1 MASRACQRTFLLG
14 FVPHFH
20 AKKKKSYHAEPQ
32 RTQRKKRFLSFN
44 FFFVFSWR
52 SPRTKD
58 AEDFLR
64 LLVLG
69 AFCPGSVRINHLAR
83 NQQFKYNTNNNAK
96 QRQYGGNLGALS
108 A

>member
-1 MASRACQRTFLLG
+1 MASRAGQRTFLLG

-32 RTQRKKRFLSFN
+32 K
-44 FFFVFSWR
+44 
-52 SPRTKD
+52 
-58 AEDFLR
+58 
-64 LLVLG
+64 VLG
-69 AFCPGSVRINHLAR
+69 VFCPGSVRINHLAR

>member
-1 MASRACQRTFLLG
+1 MASRAGQRTFLLG

-32 RTQRKKRFLSFN
+32 KVLGVFCPGRTQREIRFLSFN

-52 SPRTKD
+52 S
-58 AEDFLR
+58 LR
-64 LLVLG
+64 L
-69 AFCPGSVRINHLAR
+69 CVRINHLAR